1 MALVRVLSPQSES
14 EIAVVT
20 SLLEAHD
27 IPVFVHGRHLGSLLP
42 GLQIGS
48 YNTQSIMV
56 PEECVTDALEL
67 LTEFKRNDSSTPAP
81 LRGRDRLRIVLE
93 GFLFGWLVPGR
104 REDETWLLGRTMM
117 RDVNLA
123 VRRLPLSALL
133 PIALSACSSMN
144 VSNYCSGSQSHP
156 RRRQASCGHPGNST
170 APAQRVAVRSI
181 QFPESG

>member
-56 PEECVTDALEL
+56 PEECVADALEL
-67 LTEFKRNDSSTPAP
+67 LTEFQRSDPGTSAP

-93 GFLFGWLVPGR
+93 GFLFGWVVPGR
-104 REDETWLLGRTMM
+104 REDKKVAPE
-117 RDVNLA
+117 RDHD
-123 VRRLPLSALL
+123 
-133 PIALSACSSMN
+133 
-144 VSNYCSGSQSHP
+144 G
-156 RRRQASCGHPGNST
+156 
-170 APAQRVAVRSI
+170 
-181 QFPESG
+181 